1 MMVGQVGKIE
11 NFGADEP
18 ARKSARTRAFLS
30 QKYCRIVGSVF
41 PLLRHCIG
49 LSQSYSERAF
59 FLRII

>member
-41 PLLRHCIG
+41 PLLRHRIK
-49 LSQSYSERAF
+49 LS
-59 FLRII
+59 